1 MGSWR
6 KVGAFLGL
14 VPDEGRRDEFGD
26 EYQDADGYR
35 DDYAPGHRSEYADD
49 EFDRGGTIEGMSRP
63 TWPPG
68 PRSVPG
74 SYEEPMTQGSLAV
87 APRPDLRRDPES
99 GTAIR
104 PVTVKL
110 TGFGEARVIGEK
122 FREGKPV
129 ILDMTEMD
137 DAGAR
142 RLVDFAAGLAFALRG
157 SIDKVTTK
165 VFMLLPPDTDAADIP
180 AYEPAHAGFSGGY
193 AAQTRG
199 TRASGLRRSLT
210 ASDRPLTVV
219 GVAEL
224 QRAGLCAMGVPAAR
238 RRVM

>member
-14 VPDEGRRDEFGD
+14 VPEDGRRDEYGEDYHEGPYHEGGYPDGYEADRAPEYGD
-26 EYQDADGYR
+26 GYEHAREHPRQSSYQSSPRAVADGYE
-35 DDYAPGHRSEYADD
+35 P
-49 EFDRGGTIEGMSRP
+49 
-63 TWPPG
+63 
-68 PRSVPG
+68 
-74 SYEEPMTQGSLAV
+74 PMTQGALAV
-87 APRPDLRRDPES
+87 AARPEVRRDYGES
-99 GTAIR
+99 SGAVR

-122 FREGKPV
+122 YREGKPV

-165 VFMLLPPDTDAADIP
+165 VFMLLPPDTEMSDLP
-180 AYEPAHAGFSGGY
+180 AYEPEYGGY
-193 AAQTRG
+193 PAPRPAYAGGR
-199 TRASGLRRSLT
+199 SGR
-210 ASDRPLTVV
+210 
-219 GVAEL
+219 
-224 QRAGLCAMGVPAAR
+224 
-238 RRVM
+238 

>member
-14 VPDEGRRDEFGD
+14 VPEDSRRDEFGD
-26 EYQDADGYR
+26 EYADQDGYR
-35 DDYAPGHRSEYADD
+35 DEYQEED
-49 EFDRGGTIEGMSRP
+49 FDRGRDSP
-63 TWPPG
+63 YPAPG
-68 PRSVPG
+68 PRAVPAG
-74 SYEEPMTQGSLAV
+74 YGDEPMTNGALAV
-87 APRPDLRRDPES
+87 QARPDLRRDVES
-99 GTAIR
+99 TGAIR

-165 VFMLLPPDTDAADIP
+165 VFMLLPPDTDVADVS
-180 AYEPAHAGFSGGY
+180 AYEAPAQAGYSSGFAAESAPRERAAY
-193 AAQTRG
+193 AG
-199 TRASGLRRSLT
+199 MRASR
-210 ASDRPLTVV
+210 
-219 GVAEL
+219 
-224 QRAGLCAMGVPAAR
+224 
-238 RRVM
+238 

>member
-14 VPDEGRRDEFGD
+14 VPEDGQRDEYADEYHDGD
-26 EYQDADGYR
+26 EYR
-35 DDYAPGHRSEYADD
+35 EDYAARDHRSAEYADD
-49 EFDRGGTIEGMSRP
+49 DYADEPHEGYQQSPRPVTGGYADGQLTHGA
-63 TWPPG
+63 
-68 PRSVPG
+68 
-74 SYEEPMTQGSLAV
+74 LAV
-87 APRPDLRRDPES
+87 APRPDTRRDVES
-99 GTAIR
+99 AGAIR

-110 TGFGEARVIGEK
+110 TGFSEARVIGEK

-165 VFMLLPPDTDAADIP
+165 VFMLLPPDTDMADIP
-180 AYEPAHAGFSGGY
+180 AYEPSHNGFTEVQGRQQAAYAG
-193 AAQTRG
+193 
-199 TRASGLRRSLT
+199 
-210 ASDRPLTVV
+210 V
-219 GVAEL
+219 
-224 QRAGLCAMGVPAAR
+224 RAGR
-238 RRVM
+238 

>member
-26 EYQDADGYR
+26 EYHDG
-35 DDYAPGHRSEYADD
+35 DDYHPADRSDD
-49 EFDRGGTIEGMSRP
+49 YRSSDYHEDFDRGHDSAYP
-63 TWPPG
+63 A
-68 PRSVPG
+68 PRAAAYG
-74 SYEEPMTQGSLAV
+74 DEPMTQGSLAV
-87 APRPDLRRDPES
+87 QSRPDLRRDPES
-99 GTAIR
+99 AAAIR

-110 TGFGEARVIGEK
+110 TGFSEARVIGEK

-180 AYEPAHAGFSGGY
+180 AYEPAHASFTGGY
-193 AAQTRG
+193 EQAGPQRQAYAG
-199 TRASGLRRSLT
+199 ARASR
-210 ASDRPLTVV
+210 
-219 GVAEL
+219 
-224 QRAGLCAMGVPAAR
+224 
-238 RRVM
+238 

>member
-14 VPDEGRRDEFGD
+14 VPEDGARDEFAD
-26 EYQDADGYR
+26 EYHDGDGYHEDYAAR
-35 DDYAPGHRSEYADD
+35 DPRSADYAEDDYAD
-49 EFDRGGTIEGMSRP
+49 ESHDGYQQ
-63 TWPPG
+63 G
-68 PRSVPG
+68 PRPVPSG
-74 SYEEPMTQGSLAV
+74 YSDVQLTHGSLAV
-87 APRPDLRRDPES
+87 QPRADLRRDVES
-99 GTAIR
+99 AAAIR

-110 TGFGEARVIGEK
+110 TGFSEARVIGEK

-165 VFMLLPPDTDAADIP
+165 VFMLLPPDTDVADIGE
-180 AYEPAHAGFSGGY
+180 YEPA
-193 AAQTRG
+193 
-199 TRASGLRRSLT
+199 
-210 ASDRPLTVV
+210 
-219 GVAEL
+219 
-224 QRAGLCAMGVPAAR
+224 RAGYSGSFADSSGRERPAYAGAR
-238 RRVM
+238 AGR

>member
-14 VPDEGRRDEFGD
+14 MPEDGRRDEYGEEYPDGQYHEGGYPEGYEPEREPEYD
-26 EYQDADGYR
+26 ERYDHGRQSPYQS
-35 DDYAPGHRSEYADD
+35 APRA
-49 EFDRGGTIEGMSRP
+49 
-63 TWPPG
+63 
-68 PRSVPG
+68 VPAA
-74 SYEEPMTQGSLAV
+74 YEAPMTQGALAV
-87 APRPDLRRDPES
+87 QARPEVRRDYGES
-99 GTAIR
+99 AGAIR

-165 VFMLLPPDTDAADIP
+165 VFMLLPPDTEMSDLPD
-180 AYEPAHAGFSGGY
+180 YEPEFAGY
-193 AAQTRG
+193 ASSRQAYAGSR
-199 TRASGLRRSLT
+199 SGR
-210 ASDRPLTVV
+210 
-219 GVAEL
+219 
-224 QRAGLCAMGVPAAR
+224 
-238 RRVM
+238 

>member
-26 EYQDADGYR
+26 EYHEADGYR
-35 DDYAPGHRSEYADD
+35 DDYDTPDRHTPDYQPAQYHGDD
-49 EFDRGGTIEGMSRP
+49 FDRGHDAP
-63 TWPPG
+63 YPA

-74 SYEEPMTQGSLAV
+74 GYGDDHTTHGALAMQ
-87 APRPDLRRDPES
+87 ARTDQRREPES
-99 GTAIR
+99 SGAIR

-165 VFMLLPPDTDAADIP
+165 VFMLLPPDTDVADIP
-180 AYEPAHAGFSGGY
+180 SYEPATHGFSGGY
-193 AAQTRG
+193 DPESSGRG
-199 TRASGLRRSLT
+199 RQAY
-210 ASDRPLTVV
+210 
-219 GVAEL
+219 
-224 QRAGLCAMGVPAAR
+224 AGAR
-238 RRVM
+238 GR

>member
-14 VPDEGRRDEFGD
+14 VPEDGRRDQYGE
-26 EYQDADGYR
+26 EYHDDQYHDGGYPEGYGADRDPDYDDHHEHGRQSPYQSAPRAVPAGYE
-35 DDYAPGHRSEYADD
+35 A
-49 EFDRGGTIEGMSRP
+49 
-63 TWPPG
+63 
-68 PRSVPG
+68 
-74 SYEEPMTQGSLAV
+74 PMTQGALAV
-87 APRPDLRRDPES
+87 QARPEVRRDYGES
-99 GTAIR
+99 AGAGR

-110 TGFGEARVIGEK
+110 TGFSEARVIGEK

-165 VFMLLPPDTDAADIP
+165 VFMLLPPDTEMSDLPDYEPEYAAPRP
-180 AYEPAHAGFSGGY
+180 AYAAG
-193 AAQTRG
+193 
-199 TRASGLRRSLT
+199 RAR
-210 ASDRPLTVV
+210 
-219 GVAEL
+219 
-224 QRAGLCAMGVPAAR
+224 
-238 RRVM
+238 

>member
-1 MGSWR
+1 MDRSGVNGGHDSPY
-6 KVGAFLGL
+6 VA
-14 VPDEGRRDEFGD
+14 PD
-26 EYQDADGYR
+26 
-35 DDYAPGHRSEYADD
+35 
-49 EFDRGGTIEGMSRP
+49 
-63 TWPPG
+63 

-74 SYEEPMTQGSLAV
+74 NYDEHTTHGSLAV

-137 DAGAR
+137 DSDAR

-165 VFMLLPPDTDAADIP
+165 VFMLLPPDTDVADLSEPGAPAAFTGGFSQDTRDRP
-180 AYEPAHAGFSGGY
+180 AYAG
-193 AAQTRG
+193 A
-199 TRASGLRRSLT
+199 RSV
-210 ASDRPLTVV
+210 R
-219 GVAEL
+219 
-224 QRAGLCAMGVPAAR
+224 
-238 RRVM
+238 

>member
-26 EYQDADGYR
+26 DYPDSDGYHDDYDPAENHSGEKYGAEKYGAETYGADGY
-35 DDYAPGHRSEYADD
+35 GHPYQAG
-49 EFDRGGTIEGMSRP
+49 EFDRGRAP
-63 TWPPG
+63 LPVQ
-68 PRSVPG
+68 RSVPG
-74 SYEEPMTQGSLAV
+74 GYQEEPMTHGALAV
-87 APRPDLRRDPES
+87 QARPEQRRDQES
-99 GTAIR
+99 AAAIR

-180 AYEPAHAGFSGGY
+180 AYEPAHTGFTGGFAGD
-193 AAQTRG
+193 APAR
-199 TRASGLRRSLT
+199 
-210 ASDRPLTVV
+210 DRPTYAT
-219 GVAEL
+219 G
-224 QRAGLCAMGVPAAR
+224 R
-238 RRVM
+238 R